1 MSWLFFAFSG
11 PVWWQCPS
19 TSINLVER
27 DFKNTG
33 VRPVR
38 WVLRPV
44 VAIDLAD
51 AGAVTASGVLH
62 VGALYLY
69 LQGLKVED
77 ASVVTRFFQAALF
90 GHVLSYRVLG
100 ERLTFGQDFGGLL
113 LIGGAAVGARR
124 QTRARVEVAISHV
137 DACAL
142 SMPVAKSLPSPTNLM
157 HKALSSSLSPSE

>member
-19 TSINLVER
+19 TSINRVER

-38 WVLRPV
+38 WVLRPHV

-51 AGAVTASGVLH
+51 ACAVTASGVPH

-77 ASVVTRFFQAALF
+77 ASVVIRFFQAAPLF
-90 GHVLSYRVLG
+90 AHVLSCRVLG
-100 ERLTFGQDFGGLL
+100 ERLTFGQD
-113 LIGGAAVGARR
+113 RR
-124 QTRARVEVAISHV
+124 TFDHWRRCCR
-137 DACAL
+137 CA
-142 SMPVAKSLPSPTNLM
+142 PTN
-157 HKALSSSLSPSE
+157 PGPR